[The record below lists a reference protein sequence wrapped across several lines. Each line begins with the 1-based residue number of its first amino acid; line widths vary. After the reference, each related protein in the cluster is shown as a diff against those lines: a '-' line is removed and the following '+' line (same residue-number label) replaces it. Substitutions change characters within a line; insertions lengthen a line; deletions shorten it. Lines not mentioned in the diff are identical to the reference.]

1 MAQPLPSRSF
11 KKLIGKIRKKHRKLN
26 ICLKNSSRLK
36 MEMSHGS
43 KNFQIIIALEGQRIK
58 AGMVKGD
65 FKDGYLT

>member
-1 MAQPLPSRSF
+1 
-11 KKLIGKIRKKHRKLN
+11 
-26 ICLKNSSRLK
+26 

-65 FKDGYLT
+65 FKDGCLT